1 MKKNFTIKKFEALI
15 IGAGGA
21 GLMSAISAHDQ
32 GLKNIAIISKFL
44 PTHSHTVSAKGGIN
58 ASLANVKDDDWKWHA
73 YDTIKGADY
82 LADVDAVE
90 ILCQNANQAILEL
103 EKFGVVFSRDENGKI
118 AQRAYGGQTLNYG
131 SNQLAYRACY
141 AQDKTGHTITQ
152 TLEQQALNRAIKFLN
167 EFFVC
172 DLLIEDNKIY
182 GCLAIDLNLGELV
195 VIISDQVVL
204 ATGGYCQIYRNT
216 TSSTICTGDGSAL
229 VFKEGLFL
237 QDMEFVQFH
246 PTGIYGSGFLI
257 TEAVRGEGAYLVNAL
272 GQRFME
278 KYAKNMME
286 LASRD
291 IISQAIAKE
300 ISLGN
305 IDKNIGDC
313 VFLDMRHLSEETLTN
328 KIPNVVEM
336 VKKFCKKDVRSEL
349 IAVAPSAHYSMG
361 GVPCQI
367 DGMVL
372 EGLYA
377 VGEVACLSVHG
388 ANRLGCNSLLDL
400 MVFGKIVGENLSK
413 NFQKKSTIVANDF
426 ERIALKIADQK
437 INKFNSIFKREDD
450 NDIEQESCY
459 EIKETLHQINEK
471 CLGVYRNCELLQ
483 EGFEVMKNLYKKFK
497 KIKIKNQELIWN
509 DQLIEYLELENLLLN
524 SLASYFSALN
534 RKESRGAHCRFDYAK
549 RNDQEFLAHSLVR
562 IVDFAE
568 IKMEFKLKPVKNI
581 SLTKELNLDLQSRNY

>member
-1 MKKNFTIKKFEALI
+1 MKKNFTIKKFEVLI

-21 GLMSAISAHDQ
+21 GLMSAISAYDN
-32 GLKNIAIISKFL
+32 GLKNVAIISKVL

-90 ILCQNANQAILEL
+90 ILCENANQAIVEL

-118 AQRAYGGQTLNYG
+118 SQRAYGGQTLNYG

-141 AQDKTGHTITQ
+141 AQDKTGHTITH
-152 TLEQQALNRAIKFLN
+152 TLEQQALSRGIKFLN

-172 DLLIEDNKIY
+172 DLLIENNKIY
-182 GCLAIDLNLGELV
+182 GCLAINLNIGELV

-204 ATGGYCQIYRNT
+204 ASGGYCQIYRNT

-229 VFKEGLFL
+229 VLKEGLFL

-291 IISQAIAKE
+291 IISQAIAQE

-305 IDKNIGDC
+305 IDPKIGDC
-313 VFLDMRHLSEETLTN
+313 VFLDMRHLSEETLVN

-336 VKKFCKKDVRSEL
+336 VKKFCGKDIRKDL

-361 GVPCQI
+361 GVPCQT
-367 DGMVL
+367 DCLVL

-413 NFQKKSTIVANDF
+413 NYQRKSKIAEIDF
-426 ERIALKIADQK
+426 EKTALKIAQQK
-437 INKFNSIFKREDD
+437 IDKLNAIFEKNSDDEVNQENCFK
-450 NDIEQESCY
+450 
-459 EIKETLHQINEK
+459 IKENLHQTNEK
-471 CLGVYRNCELLQ
+471 CLGVYRNQELLQ
-483 EGFEVMKNLYKKFK
+483 EGLEIMKNLYKKFK
-497 KIKIKNQELIWN
+497 KIKVNNKQLIWN
-509 DQLIEYLELENLLLN
+509 EELIQYLELENLLLN
-524 SLASYFSALN
+524 SLACYFSAIN
-534 RKESRGAHCRFDYAK
+534 RKESRGAHCRFDYPK

-562 IVDFAE
+562 IVDFEE

>member
-1 MKKNFTIKKFEALI
+1 MKKNFTIKKFEVLI

-21 GLMSAISAHDQ
+21 GLMSAISACDN
-32 GLKNIAIISKFL
+32 GLKNVAIISKVL

-58 ASLANVKDDDWKWHA
+58 ASLANVKDDNWKWHA

-90 ILCQNANQAILEL
+90 ILCKSANQAILEL
-103 EKFGVVFSRDENGKI
+103 EKFGVVFSRDDNGKI
-118 AQRAYGGQTLNYG
+118 AQRAYGGQTLNFG

-141 AQDKTGHTITQ
+141 AQDKTGHTITH

-172 DLLIEDNKIY
+172 DLLIENNKIY
-182 GCLAIDLNLGELV
+182 GCLAIDLNIGELV

-204 ATGGYCQIYRNT
+204 ACGGYCQIYRNT
-216 TSSTICTGDGSAL
+216 TSSTICSGDGSAL
-229 VFKEGLFL
+229 VLKEGLFL
-237 QDMEFVQFH
+237 QDMEFIQFH

-291 IISQAIAKE
+291 IISQAIAQE

-305 IDKNIGDC
+305 IDPKIGDC
-313 VFLDMRHLSEETLTN
+313 VFLDMRHLSEETLVN

-336 VKKFCKKDVRSEL
+336 VKKFCGKDVRKDL

-361 GVPCQI
+361 GVPCQT
-367 DGMVL
+367 DCLVL

-413 NFQKKSTIVANDF
+413 NYQRKTTIAEIDF
-426 ERIALKIADQK
+426 EKTALNIAEQK
-437 INKFNSIFKREDD
+437 ITKFNLIFDTNNNSIKTQ
-450 NDIEQESCY
+450 NCY
-459 EIKETLHQINEK
+459 EIKEILHQINEK
-471 CLGVYRNCELLQ
+471 CLGVYRNKDLLE
-483 EGFEVMKNLYKKFK
+483 EGFEVVKDLYKKFK
-497 KIKIKNQELIWN
+497 TIKITNKQLIWN
-509 DQLIEYLELENLLLN
+509 EELIEYLELENLLLN
-524 SLASYFSALN
+524 SLACYFSAIN
-534 RKESRGAHCRFDYAK
+534 RKESRGAHFRFDYPN

-562 IVDFAE
+562 IIDFKE
-568 IKMEFKLKPVKNI
+568 IKMEFKLKPVKNV
-581 SLTKELNLDLQSRNY
+581 SLINELNLDPQSRKY